1 MARLNIRLSESKK
14 DQLKKQAEEEGKSMS
29 GAVKEMVEDYIG
41 FTPSGKLPEED
52 DLANAYQTLWTM
64 SDGGMI
70 EIDTVE
76 SKVADQQNTPKTAV
90 RRRIM
95 RPLQRRGYLNLV
107 QMVDAVY
114 YEPMVPLDSRRE
126 KRQQKRRDRAE
137 RLAEEEMNALDAA
150 ELTND
155 SEAEPVRADG
165 GERADS
171 TGEADQ

>member
-14 DQLKKQAEEEGKSMS
+14 KQLKKQAEEEGKSMS

-41 FTPSGKLPEED
+41 FTPTGKLPKED

-70 EIDTVE
+70 EINAVE
-76 SKVADQQNTPKTAV
+76 SKVADQQNTPKEAV

-95 RPLQRRGYLNLV
+95 RPLQNRGYLNLV

-114 YEPMVPLDSRRE
+114 YEPLVQLDSRRQ
-126 KRQQKRRDRAE
+126 KREQKRRERAE
-137 RLAEEEMNALDAA
+137 RRAAEEMARIDEA

-155 SEAEPVRADG
+155 QEAEA
-165 GERADS
+165 
-171 TGEADQ
+171 